1 VNGKVAAATELRV
14 LAGIAMGQM
23 THAAQPIPLM
33 LLRSPRARLPVLPA
47 STRHRA
53 HPNEARDDASGF
65 RLDITACAPLQE
77 ANAQVARFAMR

>member
-1 VNGKVAAATELRV
+1 
-14 LAGIAMGQM
+14 
-23 THAAQPIPLM
+23 M